1 MASIKVEKNVKVT
14 PIGFYMI
21 ILHLDF
27 TLFGIS
33 PYVLS
38 AYQAIKLE
46 LITFKHQS
54 TNRTELNL
62 RATIKP
68 IHIVIWFIFL
78 KPSPNCSWP
87 GSIPVKG
94 LFLWACVHETAHMW
108 VSLLDRLQRLESEL
122 ANLIT
127 GGRACLRAG
136 LDSGRAREGGIE
148 VKEGKRRYGE
158 WESERCKICQTSV
171 KGMGTMVR
179 ARLTLREAVWSSIMV
194 QRGLIAPRPLCWYP

>member
-94 LFLWACVHETAHMW
+94 LFLWALCAWEGSHVRFITWSPPETGVWIGKSYYWRQSMSA
-108 VSLLDRLQRLESEL
+108 SRIRQR
-122 ANLIT
+122 
-127 GGRACLRAG
+127 
-136 LDSGRAREGGIE
+136 
-148 VKEGKRRYGE
+148 
-158 WESERCKICQTSV
+158 ESERGGDRGEGRKEKIWRV
-171 KGMGTMVR
+171 GK
-179 ARLTLREAVWSSIMV
+179 REM
-194 QRGLIAPRPLCWYP
+194 

>member
-68 IHIVIWFIFL
+68 IHIVI
-78 KPSPNCSWP
+78 
-87 GSIPVKG
+87 
-94 LFLWACVHETAHMW
+94 
-108 VSLLDRLQRLESEL
+108 
-122 ANLIT
+122 
-127 GGRACLRAG
+127 
-136 LDSGRAREGGIE
+136 
-148 VKEGKRRYGE
+148 
-158 WESERCKICQTSV
+158 
-171 KGMGTMVR
+171 
-179 ARLTLREAVWSSIMV
+179 
-194 QRGLIAPRPLCWYP
+194 